1 MELCRKPVVVVTT
14 SSFFG
19 SACKRV
25 AANAATGR
33 QQCEMVF
40 IF

>member
-19 SACKRV
+19 SACSVV
-25 AANAATGR
+25 AVNAVISSAGSS
-33 QQCEMVF
+33 F
-40 IF
+40 IM